1 MAYFPLRSVNAR
13 LWVCKHKH
21 LPLLHPWPKRWPLDR
36 TCGLMTVGVKCVC
49 VHVCVCVR
57 RRNRARKG
65 QYVSISW
72 CVSASVCVCVCACV
86 WLQADAGWFL
96 ALSFCLP
103 HTLWCGL
110 RLRLSLWRGIATAHT
125 HTVLTC
131 LWKHTLRTGM
141 QSHSQKC
148 RHTYRANA
156 PAYAHMRAARPLND
170 VTKRRRACQSV
181 WMDTGAHS

>member
-21 LPLLHPWPKRWPLDR
+21 LPLLHPWPKRWPLVR

-72 CVSASVCVCVCACV
+72 CVCVCVCVPVCGFRQTLAGSWPCHSVSHTLSDVV
-86 WLQADAGWFL
+86 WGCGFHCGGG
-96 ALSFCLP
+96 SPP
-103 HTLWCGL
+103 HTLTLFSHVCGNTHCALVCSHIL
-110 RLRLSLWRGIATAHT
+110 RNADT
-125 HTVLTC
+125 HTEQTHQRTHTC
-131 LWKHTLRTGM
+131 VRLG
-141 QSHSQKC
+141 
-148 RHTYRANA
+148 
-156 PAYAHMRAARPLND
+156 P
-170 VTKRRRACQSV
+170 
-181 WMDTGAHS
+181 